1 MDRARRRLPHLLVS
15 LLLVLLLP
23 AARADPPA
31 LTRASVY
38 DDHAR
43 LPIDQYWVSEK
54 YDGVRGYWD
63 GQRLYT
69 RQGYPIDTPP
79 WFTAGW
85 PDDLPLDGE
94 LWIGRGRFAEVSGI
108 VRTHPPTDDDWRRV
122 QYRVFDLPDTAG
134 PFDTRLQVLQQ
145 RLAALAIPWLQPVPQ
160 FRVADEVM
168 LMARLEAVVDAGGE
182 GLMLHH
188 QAATYHTVRNHDLIK
203 LKPYRDA
210 EARVVA
216 HHGGE
221 GRLRGLM
228 GAMTVETPE
237 GRRFRIGS
245 GFSDAER
252 ADPPAIGSWITYRYS
267 GLTATGLPRFARF
280 LRIRPE
286 GPPPAPS
293 ADRSAPAGPQAPAA
307 TVDKRCGRECAIAD

>member
-1 MDRARRRLPHLLVS
+1 MDRARRRLPHLLVF
-15 LLLVLLLP
+15 LLLWPLLP
-23 AARADPPA
+23 AALAGPPA

-38 DDHAR
+38 GDHAG
-43 LPIDQYWVSEK
+43 LSLDQYWVSEK

-69 RQGYPIDTPP
+69 RQGHAIATPP

-85 PDDLPLDGE
+85 PTDLPLDGE

-160 FRVADEVM
+160 FRVADEAA
-168 LMARLEAVVDAGGE
+168 LMARLEAVVDGGGE

-188 QAATYHTVRNHDLIK
+188 QAARYHTQRNRDLIK
-203 LKPYRDA
+203 LKPYRDT

-237 GRRFRIGS
+237 GRRFRIGT

-280 LRIRPE
+280 LRTRPE

-293 ADRSAPAGPQAPAA
+293 TDRSASAADPAPAA
-307 TVDKRCGRECAIAD
+307 TAGKRCDRGCPTAD